1 MTTEELTII
10 DYVSGELIDPKTATS
25 EALAQYVTNVQAI
38 REDLAAAEKVVSDE
52 LVARMDRDAK
62 WTLHV
67 GDPKVQVWEIT
78 APSPTAGTEVY
89 PPDMLE
95 TELRQLVER
104 GTITVDAADAALKRI
119 VTVKLG
125 VPLSASLSET
135 AQHVKQMMS
144 FHAGDVTLKVLG
156 ADHSAT
162 AVKAGINALG
172 KVPGTGAALARAKR
186 TDPGGAR
193 RARVKI
199 KTVRQ

>member
-1 MTTEELTII
+1 VTEELMIV
-10 DYVSGELIDPKTATS
+10 DYVSGELIDPKSAS
-25 EALAQYVTNVQAI
+25 AEALAQYMTNVQSI
-38 REDLAAAEKVVSDE
+38 REDLAAAEAIVSDE

-89 PPDMLE
+89 PPDVLE
-95 TELRQLVER
+95 TELRALVDR

-119 VTVKLG
+119 VTVKLA

-144 FHAGDVTLKVLG
+144 FHAGDVELRVLDS
-156 ADHSAT
+156 AHSAT
-162 AVKAGINALG
+162 VVKAGINALA
-172 KVPGTGAALARAKR
+172 KVPGTAAALARAKR
-186 TDPGGAR
+186 TDPGGPR

-199 KTVRQ
+199 KTVRS